1 MAAATGAKM
10 TIPDFRQSPREPGF
24 VQDPY
29 PFYDRVRAAT
39 PLFHW
44 SDYNHLCTAHFDL
57 TNTILRDRRFGR
69 VAPDGFKTPVPKH
82 LEPFYHVESF
92 SLLDR
97 EPPDHTRLRML
108 VLRAFTSRRIAELEP
123 EIAALAERLMDEF
136 DGTDIDLL
144 PIFAEKIPVIIIA
157 RLLGVPESLAD
168 QLLIWSHDMVSMY
181 QARRDRSVEDRAVK
195 SALEFRDFLT
205 GYIAER
211 RARPADDLIT
221 HLIAAEAD
229 GAKLSTAEL
238 ISTCVLLL
246 NAGHEATVHAI
257 GNGVRAILKSGQMPG
272 DLLTTPKTTLAT
284 ANEILRYDPPLH
296 MFTRYATQDVE
307 IGGHSFKIGDVVG
320 LLLAAAN
327 RDPARYANPAKFDIQ
342 RGGTG
347 QLAFGAGIHFC
358 VGAPLALL
366 EMTTALPALFRRF
379 PNLHLAD
386 EPNFADRYHFH
397 GLENLRL
404 KLV

>member
-1 MAAATGAKM
+1 M
-10 TIPDFRQSPREPGF
+10 TIPNFSQSPREPGF

-29 PFYDRVRAAT
+29 PFYDRVRAAA

-44 SDYNHLCTAHFDL
+44 AEYGHLCTARFDL
-57 TNTILRDRRFGR
+57 TNAILRDRRFGR
-69 VAPDGFKTPVPKH
+69 VAPDGVNTPIAQH
-82 LEPFYHVESF
+82 LAPFYEVESF

-108 VLRAFTSRRIAELEP
+108 VLRAFTSRRIAALEP
-123 EIAALAERLMDEF
+123 EIAALCGHLIDAF
-136 DGTDIDLL
+136 DGPDIDLL
-144 PIFAEKIPVIIIA
+144 PAFAEKIPVIIIA
-157 RLLGVPESLAD
+157 RLLGVPESMAD
-168 QLLIWSHDMVSMY
+168 QLLVWSHDMVSMY
-181 QARRDRSVEDRAVK
+181 QARRDRAVEDRAVR

-205 GYIAER
+205 GYIKER
-211 RARPADDLIT
+211 RAKPADDLIT
-221 HLIAAEAD
+221 HLIAAESD
-229 GAKLSTAEL
+229 GARLSTPEL

-257 GNGVRAILKSGQMPG
+257 GNGVRAILRSGQMPY
-272 DLLTTPKTTLAT
+272 DLLATPNAALAT
-284 ANEILRYDPPLH
+284 ANEVLRYDPPLH

-307 IGGHSFKIGDVVG
+307 IGGHSFRTGDQAG

-342 RGGTG
+342 RGGSG

-366 EMTTALPALFRRF
+366 EMTTALPMLFRRY
-379 PNLHLAD
+379 PKLHLAS
-386 EPNFADRYHFH
+386 EPVFADRYHFH
-397 GLENLRL
+397 GLESLRL
-404 KLV
+404 KLA